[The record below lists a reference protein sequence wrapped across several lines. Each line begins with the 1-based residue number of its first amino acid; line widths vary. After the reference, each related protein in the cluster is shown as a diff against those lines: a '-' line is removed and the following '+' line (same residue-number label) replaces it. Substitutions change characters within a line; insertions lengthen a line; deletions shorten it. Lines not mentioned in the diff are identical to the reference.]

1 MFRLE
6 DIKPGD
12 IIHAENVLEHEKYS
26 HCKCKEDE
34 YIVEKV
40 YSHMVLA
47 YNIKNG
53 HKLYRGFGVGDFV
66 SKTCRREKV

>member
-1 MFRLE
+1 MLRVKN
-6 DIKPGD
+6 IKPGD
-12 IIHAENVLEHEKYS
+12 IIHADNVLEHEQYC
-26 HCKCKEDE
+26 HRKCKKEE

-53 HKLYRGFGVGDFV
+53 HKLYRGFGIGDLILKGGV
-66 SKTCRREKV
+66 AND